1 MSHRPSPFSYPP
13 QSRPPPPPTRANQVD
28 DRGYQLALPSAHGGT
43 GHTSSSVYDDP
54 VEGELEDYLRE
65 QEQGEGGGGW
75 WEGEEGSGGYDYSRF
90 SSSPSPSPKSV
101 SSNRPPTSTASAW
114 YPSQP
119 STSTSYSRTQSYYAA
134 PALPQPDLSAARQS
148 GPSQSQSAT
157 HLTDLPPIRPMPI
170 RPMSIRPMPIR
181 PMPTNRAPP
190 PTWPR
195 PMQTQRQSAFPLPS
209 NGNTARRQ
217 DDHLYPD
224 LQKSESRFQPGM
236 DGDYGG
242 SKAVEEEDEYWQDGG
257 EDDGFEDALFE
268 MGIEVQ
274 AQGGKGGMQQ
284 SRPAY
289 APPRSHAQARA
300 GLARPPPQQPEV
312 QYYDDLDP
320 RTARSVRQG
329 PGLGPASQ
337 GGGGEGGER
346 TIQKAGIKLRPVSEL
361 PDMFRSLWRFGVFNA
376 VQSVCFDALFK
387 TDQNVVVSAPTGGGK
402 TVLFE
407 LAIIRLFTT
416 SPSTSSKVL
425 YMAPTK
431 SLCAE
436 RAADWKKKFEVGL
449 GWTVRELT
457 GDSETGAGTW
467 KEVAKAR
474 IIVTTPEKWDAMTRK
489 WHDHDATLGQ
499 LRLFCVDEVHSVGA
513 DVRGAVLEVVVSRMK
528 TLGTSTRFIAASAT
542 VPNIEDVAEWLRND
556 DEGEKQPAKVFRFG
570 DEFRPCKLQKVVVGY
585 PKNGNDFAFANSLN
599 FRLFELIKQYSS
611 GKPVLIFCNTRK
623 GCLQAAEALA
633 KEYQASLSS
642 SASSRSG
649 LAWPKPPRSGY
660 TTSDKHLAVLLESGI
675 ATHHAGME
683 SNDRRLVERLFV
695 EGQISIVCS
704 TSTLAMGVNLPA
716 RMVIIRGTK
725 GFNEGRSAEYTE
737 MEIVQML
744 GRAGRPQF
752 DTMGVACIM
761 TEKESQHRYETLNKL
776 ESWRVNLHKNLTEHI
791 NSEITLRTITNVAS
805 ALHWLRSTFLFVR
818 IAKNAPYYGI
828 ANGASS
834 SPDAR
839 LEEICVEAIK
849 ELVGDGIVDEEGES
863 LSPNEYGD
871 IMSKYYVSHPTFVSL
886 KTMQPKATM
895 RTLLEALANAT
906 ELNSFRFRQGEK
918 SVLGKYNK
926 NLRFPTEKVSTTAD
940 RVMII
945 IQLVLEGIPGQELK
959 TDNINPLLDAPPIW
973 TSALRIVKCMADL
986 AIARED
992 GALRTIL
999 ELLRSLNGRCWDGT
1013 SFVLRQLDGIGE
1025 KSYKALVDAG
1035 IKSFADVYEAEADR
1049 LELIL
1054 NRKPP
1059 YGHKLIKQARAF
1071 PQFEVDLQ
1079 IEEEGVE
1086 GDGVRVNLSVEVR
1099 MQTTKPP
1106 PVVKKGPIRL
1116 FASVLLYTSDGHF
1129 IEFRRCRL
1137 DQLLTSPKQ
1146 FSLSVLLVKP
1156 SQRVVASVSC
1166 DMLAGSEVRAV
1177 VKSTTKA
1184 SHFPIPSLGPE
1195 PDDPDDFDMTETPN
1209 SSRSKPKVPQ
1219 RLAERPDDDEAEVG
1233 VVGVDQAR
1241 KRADGKFECNH
1252 ACGDKTKCKHLC
1264 CREGLDKAPRTK
1276 AKSVAKG
1283 GGSALDVGTSKKR
1296 KLSGPLDRLPST
1308 SAGDPPKKR
1317 LQPAPSTGVT
1327 LRRGAD
1333 GKMTTTSKVASD
1345 DDLPSL
1351 DSIVAASKTKAKK
1364 VVAPP
1369 RRTLSTSNRLA
1380 SPGPSAPSAKSY
1392 RSEIDLF
1399 NNDDKDELISS
1410 PSPPPTVSRPS
1421 VGKRLLLGN
1430 RAGQGDETGSKPRR
1444 VSLRV
1449 FASSS
1454 PVELDELHRAVPRP
1468 DASAQARKDAEP
1480 KKRSD
1485 TPVFRA
1491 LSDDD
1496 MTVDADMYSGAVH
1509 DGFPQLSSP
1518 SMQDEEKDSNAVT
1531 EQVEAA
1537 QDEPGHQ
1544 LEEEDQLEEEQ
1555 QLEEHQLEEHVE
1567 PAEED
1572 DFDAWLE
1579 GNVLIV

>member
-1 MSHRPSPFSYPP
+1 MSRRPPPLPYPHE
-13 QSRPPPPPTRANQVD
+13 SRPPPPQAHAHQVD
-28 DRGYQLALPSAHGGT
+28 DLGYQLALPSAHGGAA
-43 GHTSSSVYDDP
+43 HTSSSVYDDP
-54 VEGELEDYLRE
+54 VEGELEEYLRE

-75 WEGEEGSGGYDYSRF
+75 WEGEEGGVEGGYDYSRF
-90 SSSPSPSPKSV
+90 PSSPSPSPKST
-101 SSNRPPTSTASAW
+101 SSQRPLLPLVSAW
-114 YPSQP
+114 CPSQTSN
-119 STSTSYSRTQSYYAA
+119 STSNSRTEPYCVAS
-134 PALPQPDLSAARQS
+134 ALPQPVFSAARQS
-148 GPSQSQSAT
+148 GPSQSQSAP
-157 HLTDLPPIRPMPI
+157 HLTSLPPIRPMPI
-170 RPMSIRPMPIR
+170 RPMPIR
-181 PMPTNRAPP
+181 PIPNNRAPQ

-195 PMQTQRQSAFPLPS
+195 PMQTQRQAALPAPA
-209 NGNTARRQ
+209 NGNTARRR
-217 DDHLYPD
+217 DEHLRPGP
-224 LQKSESRFQPGM
+224 QQSESRFQPGL
-236 DGDYGG
+236 DASYGG
-242 SKAVEEEDEYWQDGG
+242 SKAVEEEEDDEYWQDGG
-257 EDDGFEDALFE
+257 RDEGFEDALVG
-268 MGIEVQ
+268 MGTDVH
-274 AQGGKGGMQQ
+274 AQGVGA
-284 SRPAY
+284 RPAY
-289 APPRSHAQARA
+289 APARSHAQAQA
-300 GLARPPPQQPEV
+300 GLSRSSSQKPEV

-320 RTARSVRQG
+320 RTARSVRHGQG
-329 PGLGPASQ
+329 HDHVSRD
-337 GGGGEGGER
+337 GGSER
-346 TIQKAGIKLRPVSEL
+346 TIQKAGVKLRPVSEL

-416 SPSTSSKVL
+416 SLSTSSKVL

-436 RAADWKKKFEVGL
+436 RAADWKKKFEIGL

-467 KEVAKAR
+467 KEAAKAR

-489 WHDHDATLGQ
+489 WHDHDTTLGQ

-528 TLGTSTRFIAASAT
+528 TLGTSTRFIALSAT
-542 VPNIEDVAEWLRND
+542 VPNTEDVAEWLRND
-556 DEGEKQPAKVFRFG
+556 DEGGKQPAKVFRFG

-633 KEYQASLSS
+633 KEYQVSLSGS
-642 SASSRSG
+642 SSSRFRP
-649 LAWPKPPRSGY
+649 AWPKPPRSGY
-660 TTSDKHLAVLLESGI
+660 TTSDKHLAALLENGI

-683 SNDRRLVERLFV
+683 NNDRRLVERLFT
-695 EGQISIVCS
+695 EGHVSIVCS

-725 GFNEGRSAEYTE
+725 GFNDGRSAEYTE
-737 MEIVQML
+737 MDIVQML

-761 TEKESQHRYETLNKL
+761 TEKESQHRYETL
-776 ESWRVNLHKNLTEHI
+776 VNSQASLIFYCRFLHKNLTEHI

-805 ALHWLRSTFLFVR
+805 ALHWLRSTFLFIR

-886 KTMQPKATM
+886 KTMQPKAKM
-895 RTLLEALANAT
+895 RTLLRALVNAT

-918 SVLGKYNK
+918 SVFGKYNK
-926 NLRFPTEKVSTTAD
+926 
-940 RVMII
+940 VMII
-945 IQLVLEGIPGQELK
+945 IQLVLEGISGQELK

-973 TSALRIVKCMADL
+973 TLALRIVKCMADL
-986 AIARED
+986 AIVRED

-999 ELLRSLNGRCWDGT
+999 KLLRSLNGRCWDGT
-1013 SFVLRQLDGIGE
+1013 SFILRQLHGIGE

-1079 IEEEGVE
+1079 IEGEGIE
-1086 GDGVRVNLSVEVR
+1086 GDGVRVNVSVEV
-1099 MQTTKPP
+1099 MLQPSKPP
-1106 PVVKKGPIRL
+1106 PVVKKGPIHL

-1137 DQLLTSPKQ
+1137 DQLLTSSKQ

-1156 SQRVVASVSC
+1156 SQRVFASVSC

-1177 VKSTTKA
+1177 VKSTTEA

-1195 PDDPDDFDMTETPN
+1195 TDDLDDSDMTETFN
-1209 SSRSKPKVPQ
+1209 SSRSKLKLPQ
-1219 RLAERPDDDEAEVG
+1219 RLVDRADDDEADVG
-1233 VVGVDQAR
+1233 VGGVDQAR

-1276 AKSVAKG
+1276 AKSVAKR
-1283 GGSALDVGTSKKR
+1283 GSSASTVSTSKKR
-1296 KLSGPLDRLPST
+1296 KLSGPLDPLPST
-1308 SAGDPPKKR
+1308 SAGGPPKKR
-1317 LQPAPSTGVT
+1317 LQPTPSTGVT
-1327 LRRGAD
+1327 LRKGTD
-1333 GKMTTTSKVASD
+1333 GKMTTTSMVASD
-1345 DDLPSL
+1345 EDEISLPSL
-1351 DSIVAASKTKAKK
+1351 DSLVAASRTKAEK

-1369 RRTLSTSNRLA
+1369 RCTWSTSNRLP
-1380 SPGPSAPSAKSY
+1380 SPGPSAPPAKLHRLESDLCEND
-1392 RSEIDLF
+1392 EIDMLS
-1399 NNDDKDELISS
+1399 SS
-1410 PSPPPTVSRPS
+1410 PSPPPTFSRPP
-1421 VGKRLLLGN
+1421 VAEKGLLFRN
-1430 RAGQGDETGSKPRR
+1430 RAGQGDETGSKPHR
-1444 VSLRV
+1444 VSLRE

-1454 PVELDELHRAVPRP
+1454 PIELDKLPRSVPRP
-1468 DASAQARKDAEP
+1468 DASPQARKDAKP

-1485 TPVFRA
+1485 SPHSRA
-1491 LSDDD
+1491 RSYDD
-1496 MTVDADMYSGAVH
+1496 MTGGTDMCIGAAP

-1518 SMQDEEKDSNAVT
+1518 SMQDEGKDSIAV
-1531 EQVEAA
+1531 EERVEAA
-1537 QDEPGHQ
+1537 EDKLGHQ
-1544 LEEEDQLEEEQ
+1544 LEEEDQLEEE
-1555 QLEEHQLEEHVE
+1555 HQLEEHVE
-1567 PAEED
+1567 PADED

-1579 GNVLIV
+1579 GNVVIV

>member
-1 MSHRPSPFSYPP
+1 MSHRPPPLLYPHE
-13 QSRPPPPPTRANQVD
+13 SRPPPPQAHAHQVD
-28 DRGYQLALPSAHGGT
+28 DLGYQLALPSAHGGAA
-43 GHTSSSVYDDP
+43 HTSSSVYDDP
-54 VEGELEDYLRE
+54 VEGELEEYLRE
-65 QEQGEGGGGW
+65 QEQGEGAGGW
-75 WEGEEGSGGYDYSRF
+75 WEGEEGGVGGYDYSRF
-90 SSSPSPSPKSV
+90 PSSPSPSSKSTSSHRPLLPLV
-101 SSNRPPTSTASAW
+101 SAWCPSQTSSCTSNSCTEPYSAASA
-114 YPSQP
+114 
-119 STSTSYSRTQSYYAA
+119 
-134 PALPQPDLSAARQS
+134 LLQPDFSAARQS
-148 GPSQSQSAT
+148 GPSQSQSAPQ
-157 HLTDLPPIRPMPI
+157 LTNLPPIRPMPI
-170 RPMSIRPMPIR
+170 RPVPIR
-181 PMPTNRAPP
+181 SIPNYRAPQ

-195 PMQTQRQSAFPLPS
+195 PMQTQRQAALPLPD
-209 NGNTARRQ
+209 NGNTARRR
-217 DDHLYPD
+217 DEHLRPGP
-224 LQKSESRFQPGM
+224 QQSASRFQPGL
-236 DGDYGG
+236 GASYGG
-242 SKAVEEEDEYWQDGG
+242 SKAVEEEEDDEYWQDGG
-257 EDDGFEDALFE
+257 RDEGFEDALAG
-268 MGIEVQ
+268 MATDVQ
-274 AQGGKGGMQQ
+274 AQGVRA
-284 SRPAY
+284 RPAY
-289 APPRSHAQARA
+289 APSRSHAQAQA
-300 GLARPPPQQPEV
+300 GLSQSSSQKPEV
-312 QYYDDLDP
+312 QYYDHLDP
-320 RTARSVRQG
+320 RTARSVRHGQ
-329 PGLGPASQ
+329 A
-337 GGGGEGGER
+337 
-346 TIQKAGIKLRPVSEL
+346 
-361 PDMFRSLWRFGVFNA
+361 DMFRSLWRFGVFNA

-387 TDQNVVVSAPTGGGK
+387 MDQNVVVSAPTGGGK

-416 SPSTSSKVL
+416 SLSTSSKVL

-436 RAADWKKKFEVGL
+436 RVADWKKKFEIGL

-489 WHDHDATLGQ
+489 WHDHDTTLGQ

-528 TLGTSTRFIAASAT
+528 TLGTSTRFIAVSAT
-542 VPNIEDVAEWLRND
+542 VPNTEDVAEWLRND
-556 DEGEKQPAKVFRFG
+556 DEGGKQPAKVFRFG

-611 GKPVLIFCNTRK
+611 GKPVLIFCNTRR

-633 KEYQASLSS
+633 KEYQVSLSGS
-642 SASSRSG
+642 WSSRFRP
-649 LAWPKPPRSGY
+649 AWPKPPRSGY
-660 TTSDKHLAVLLESGI
+660 TTSDKHLAALLENGI

-683 SNDRRLVERLFV
+683 SNDRRLVERLFT
-695 EGQISIVCS
+695 EGHVSIVCS

-725 GFNEGRSAEYTE
+725 GFNDGRSAEYTE
-737 MEIVQML
+737 MDIVQML

-752 DTMGVACIM
+752 DTVGVACIM
-761 TEKESQHRYETLNKL
+761 TEKEWQHRYETLSKL
-776 ESWRVNLHKNLTEHI
+776 ESCLHKNLTEHV

-805 ALHWLRSTFLFVR
+805 ALHWLRSTFLFIR

-828 ANGASS
+828 ASGASS
-834 SPDAR
+834 SPEAR

-849 ELVGDGIVDEEGES
+849 ELVGHGIVNEEGES

-871 IMSKYYVSHPTFVSL
+871 IMSKYYVSHRTFVSL

-895 RTLLEALANAT
+895 RTILRALVNAT

-918 SVLGKYNK
+918 SVFGKYNK
-926 NLRFPTEKVSTTAD
+926 NLRFPTEKVATTAD

-945 IQLVLEGIPGQELK
+945 IQLVLEGISGQELK

-973 TSALRIVKCMADL
+973 TLALRVVKCMADL
-986 AIARED
+986 AVVRED

-999 ELLRSLNGRCWDGT
+999 KLLRSLNGRCWDGT
-1013 SFVLRQLDGIGE
+1013 SFILRQLHGIGE

-1049 LELIL
+1049 LEVIL

-1079 IEEEGVE
+1079 IEGEGIE
-1086 GDGVRVNLSVEVR
+1086 GDGVRANVSIEVR
-1099 MQTTKPP
+1099 LQPTKPP

-1137 DQLLTSPKQ
+1137 DQLLTSSKQ

-1156 SQRVVASVSC
+1156 SQRVFASVSC

-1195 PDDPDDFDMTETPN
+1195 TDDLDNSDMTEPLN
-1209 SSRSKPKVPQ
+1209 SSRSKPEVPQ
-1219 RLAERPDDDEAEVG
+1219 RLVDRADDDEADVRIG
-1233 VVGVDQAR
+1233 GVDQAR

-1276 AKSVAKG
+1276 TKSVAKG
-1283 GGSALDVGTSKKR
+1283 GSSASTVSTSKKR

-1308 SAGDPPKKR
+1308 SAGGPPKKR
-1317 LQPAPSTGVT
+1317 LQPTPSTGVT
-1327 LRRGAD
+1327 LRKDAD
-1333 GKMTTTSKVASD
+1333 GKMTTTSMVASD
-1345 DDLPSL
+1345 DDEISLPSL
-1351 DSIVAASKTKAKK
+1351 DSLVAASRTKAKK

-1369 RRTLSTSNRLA
+1369 RCTLSTSNRLA
-1380 SPGPSAPSAKSY
+1380 SPGPSAPPAKLH
-1392 RSEIDLF
+1392 RLETDLCDNHEIDMLS
-1399 NNDDKDELISS
+1399 SS
-1410 PSPPPTVSRPS
+1410 PSPPPTFSRPP
-1421 VGKRLLLGN
+1421 VAEKGLLFRN
-1430 RAGQGDETGSKPRR
+1430 RAGQGDETGSKSHR
-1444 VSLRV
+1444 VSLRE

-1454 PVELDELHRAVPRP
+1454 PVELDKLPCSVPRP
-1468 DASAQARKDAEP
+1468 DASPQARKDAKP

-1485 TPVFRA
+1485 SPHPRA
-1491 LSDDD
+1491 RSYDD
-1496 MTVDADMYSGAVH
+1496 MTGGTDMYIGAAP
-1509 DGFPQLSSP
+1509 DGLPQLSSP
-1518 SMQDEEKDSNAVT
+1518 STQDEDKDSIAV
-1531 EQVEAA
+1531 EERVEAA
-1537 QDEPGHQ
+1537 EDKLGHR
-1544 LEEEDQLEEEQ
+1544 LEEEDQLE
-1555 QLEEHQLEEHVE
+1555 EEHQLEEHVE
-1567 PAEED
+1567 PADED

-1579 GNVLIV
+1579 GNVVIV